1 MNIPAATY
9 RIQFRDGMDF
19 DKAVALVP
27 YLKRLGISHLYAS
40 PVFTATSDSTHGYD
54 ITDANEI
61 DPVLGGRAGFD
72 RLSEALKAAGL
83 GLILDIVPNHM
94 AASLENSWWRDVIE
108 HGGKSR
114 YARHFDIDWSRR
126 LTLPF
131 LGDTFEEVLEK
142 GEITLKAD
150 PRTGQPA
157 FAYFDTYYPLA
168 PDTYGASETTP
179 DNAALAELH
188 QRQPYRLMSW
198 RDAPRELSYRRFFEI
213 TGLAGVRVEDDA
225 VFDDTHRLILELV
238 HSGAVDGLRVDH
250 VDGLADPKAY
260 LERLREKAGADC
272 YITVEKILGKGER
285 LPADWPVSG
294 TTGYEFIA
302 ALSDVLVE
310 DENIAVLR
318 NLYENVVGKP
328 VDMRD
333 ELRAAKLMM
342 VEKNFEGEFNTLC
355 QLALNI
361 AEEENHTWDANTLRA
376 ALRELLIAF
385 PVYRTYGTSRGLPA
399 GDAELLHKII
409 GKIQTSS
416 LAVPGDILEFL
427 ARILSVQTPESVSG
441 QADLFRTRFQQ
452 LTGPLMAKSVED
464 TLFFRQ
470 HMDLA
475 LNEVGAEPLLRRFSL
490 DRFHQEMAR
499 RLEEQPAALST
510 TSTHDTKR
518 GEDARARLF
527 TLTEAPELWAENV
540 TRWHQMNQSK
550 VITLPDGPAPKLTG
564 AWMLYQALAGAWP
577 ATLRPA
583 DEDGLR
589 ELNERFQLFVEK
601 ALREAKLRTNWGDSN
616 DDYENA
622 VLGYARHLL
631 SPDNSL
637 FLNDFYAT
645 IRPFIRAGLV
655 NSLTQTVIKMIAPG
669 VPDIYQ
675 GSEVL
680 NFSLVDPDNRRLPD
694 FDELEQLLVN
704 NEKPAWDDETAWTS
718 GQLKQHVVAVLA
730 RYRQQEPALF
740 LQGDYFP
747 LETTGDH
754 ADKVIAFARQANG
767 DAVIVAAPRL
777 VFDEQKVGF
786 TQPEGRFA
794 AQVLLPAPLAHHTY
808 RDLLSGR
815 EINVTGRLDLSTWP
829 PDQPVVLCSVSAN

>member
-1 MNIPAATY
+1 M
-9 RIQFRDGMDF
+9 
-19 DKAVALVP
+19 
-27 YLKRLGISHLYAS
+27 
-40 PVFTATSDSTHGYD
+40 
-54 ITDANEI
+54 
-61 DPVLGGRAGFD
+61 
-72 RLSEALKAAGL
+72 
-83 GLILDIVPNHM
+83 
-94 AASLENSWWRDVIE
+94 
-108 HGGKSR
+108 
-114 YARHFDIDWSRR
+114 
-126 LTLPF
+126 
-131 LGDTFEEVLEK
+131 
-142 GEITLKAD
+142 
-150 PRTGQPA
+150 
-157 FAYFDTYYPLA
+157 
-168 PDTYGASETTP
+168 
-179 DNAALAELH
+179 
-188 QRQPYRLMSW
+188 
-198 RDAPRELSYRRFFEI
+198 
-213 TGLAGVRVEDDA
+213 
-225 VFDDTHRLILELV
+225 
-238 HSGAVDGLRVDH
+238 
-250 VDGLADPKAY
+250 
-260 LERLREKAGADC
+260 
-272 YITVEKILGKGER
+272 
-285 LPADWPVSG
+285 
-294 TTGYEFIA
+294 
-302 ALSDVLVE
+302 
-310 DENIAVLR
+310 
-318 NLYENVVGKP
+318 
-328 VDMRD
+328 
-333 ELRAAKLMM
+333 
-342 VEKNFEGEFNTLC
+342 
-355 QLALNI
+355 
-361 AEEENHTWDANTLRA
+361 
-376 ALRELLIAF
+376 LIAF

-399 GDAELLHKII
+399 DDAALLHNII
-409 GKIQTSS
+409 GKITTSS
-416 LAVPGDILEFL
+416 LAVPADILEFL
-427 ARILSVQTPESVSG
+427 ARILCAQTPESVSG
-441 QADLFRTRFQQ
+441 QADQFRTRFQQ

-499 RLEEQPAALST
+499 RLGEQPAALST

-730 RYRQQEPALF
+730 RYRQQKTALF
-740 LQGDYFP
+740 LQGDYLP

-754 ADKVIAFARQANG
+754 AGNVIAFARQANG
-767 DAVIVAAPRL
+767 EAVIVAAPRL
-777 VFDEQKVGF
+777 VFNEQKVGF
-786 TQPEGRFA
+786 TQPAEGVDT
-794 AQVLLPAPLAHHTY
+794 QVLLPESLAHRTC